1 MKIFVNDQP
10 KELSDGL
17 DLGSLTEELGL
28 WESKGWA
35 FAVNET
41 IVPKA
46 QLRDTILME
55 GDRILLIQAT
65 QGG

>member
-28 WESKGWA
+28 LESKGWA